1 MKLKNLILLFFASLL
16 FVMCAPRR
24 AVVVHNPAPPP
35 MWGPM
40 GYETVRY
47 YYLPDLMVYYDV
59 HTAMFMYPRGNR
71 WVYRSYLPGYYGH
84 FDLYNTYKVVLHD
97 YYGPAPYQYFN
108 NHRTMYAVG
117 YRGNSAQATIGR
129 RENDTRNYF
138 APNRNQSA
146 SAPGRRGDN
155 ASGTRNTTNTGTRN
169 TTTSGTRGETTTGT
183 RNTGATGTR
192 TTTPAGSR
200 TEASSPTRSATP
212 ATRTTAPATNRTEV
226 TSPARASA
234 PATRAQAQ
242 PAATVRPNPRLNAE
256 DARATRQRTQELRQQ
271 SRTAPAAQPSRTTAP
286 LRTRG

>member
-24 AVVVHNPAPPP
+24 AVVLQNPLQPP

-84 FDLYNTYKVVLHD
+84 FDLYNTYKVVLLD

-108 NHRTMYAVG
+108 NHRTMYTVG
-117 YRGNSAQATIGR
+117 YRGNSAQATLGR

-146 SAPGRRGDN
+146 NAPGRRGDN
-155 ASGTRNTTNTGTRN
+155 ASGTRNTT
-169 TTTSGTRGETTTGT
+169 TSGTRGET
-183 RNTGATGTR
+183 ATGTR
-192 TTTPAGSR
+192 STGAPGTRATVPATGSR
-200 TEASSPTRSATP
+200 TEATSPTRAT
-212 ATRTTAPATNRTEV
+212 
-226 TSPARASA
+226 A
-234 PATRAQAQ
+234 PATRATTSVRTDVTSPTRATTPATRAQ
-242 PAATVRPNPRLNAE
+242 VQPETTVRPNPRLNND
-256 DARATRQRTQELRQQ
+256 DAKATKKRTQELRQQ
-271 SRTAPAAQPSRTTAP
+271 SRTATPEDVQRTRTTAP
-286 LRTRG
+286 SRTRG